1 MGSHQIDGNL
11 ILAPM
16 DGFTDQPF
24 RWLCRRMGSALIFS
38 EFINVLDVPKN
49 LNYIEKR
56 TLFSENERPF
66 GFQIYGSEPEN
77 IFRAAEILI
86 NKKPD
91 FLDLNLGCSVQRVVG
106 RGAGAGLLQSPEKI
120 KCIISGLKRI
130 LNIPITAKIRLGWSV
145 ETLNF
150 IKVAKAIEN
159 AGASLITVH
168 ARARDQNWKKPAF
181 WPPIREIVS
190 AVKIPVIGNGDIQSY
205 SDSCRMITE
214 TGCDAVMIG
223 RSAIGNPWIFSK
235 LEKELLPRDEIL
247 RVVTLHWQ
255 LMIAFYGA
263 NKASILFKKHLK
275 AYLLSPQFSSVD
287 LKSLISMQNPM
298 QHELFRSKAISPIT
312 TW

>member
-1 MGSHQIDGNL
+1 MVSGFQMGSYQIDGNL

-24 RWLCRRMGSALIFS
+24 RWLCRRMGSTLTFS

-106 RGAGAGLLQSPEKI
+106 RGAGAGLLQFPEKI
-120 KCIISGLKRI
+120 DGICFKVKRI

-145 ETLNF
+145 DTLNY

-181 WPPIREIVS
+181 WPPIREIVNS
-190 AVKIPVIGNGDIQSY
+190 VKIPVIGNGDIQSY

-223 RSAIGNPWIFSK
+223 RAAIGNPWIFSK
-235 LEKELLPRDEIL
+235 LKKESIPRDEIL
-247 RVVTLHWQ
+247 RVVALHWQ
-255 LMIAFYGA
+255 LMIAFYGP
-263 NKASILFKKHLK
+263 NKASIWFKKHLK
-275 AYLLSPQFSSVD
+275 AYLLSPQFSDVD
-287 LKSLISMQNPM
+287 LKSLISMRNPM
-298 QHELFRSKAISPIT
+298 QHELFRS
-312 TW
+312 